1 MIHRPRF
8 HPPPHIY
15 PPDEWN
21 LIEKRFMPD
30 LLEQDETM
38 FALGNGYLGMRGC
51 FEEGGPIGQ
60 NGTFINGFYESWK
73 IVYPED
79 AYGLATTGQTIVNV
93 TDTKNIKLYVDDE
106 PFWLPHANVR
116 SFDRRL
122 NMKSGTLDRE
132 VVWETPAG
140 KQVSIKSRRL
150 VSFEHRH
157 VAAIWYQITL
167 LNAAAPVVLSS
178 EMIANEPTP
187 RRGNYDPRQAK
198 VFIEKVLNHRLS
210 YAKGQRIV
218 LCHATSK
225 SELVLAC
232 AIDHTLD
239 TPLHV
244 EWKTN
249 YTADAGQVVAT
260 VAAEPGQPITLMKYI
275 VYHTSHTAPPEEVC
289 ARAERTLDRAVDTGF
304 SSLLGAQERFM
315 DDFWQRSDVKVITN
329 PDRAKASTT
338 AVQQALRF
346 NLFHILQASAR
357 AENTGVPAK
366 GLTGGAYEGHYFWD
380 TEIYVLPFL
389 TYTAPR
395 IAKNL
400 LRFRHGMLD
409 NARARARE
417 LNQQG
422 AMFPWRTINGEEASA
437 YYAAGTAQYHINAD
451 IMYALKKY
459 IQATE
464 ENEFLF
470 DEGVEMLVET
480 ARLWRSLGFYSPRKD
495 GQFCIHCVT
504 GPDEYNTV
512 VDNNAYTNLMARE
525 NLRYAAE
532 TVERVREQRPDLFT
546 ALVHKTRL
554 DPSEVLEWKQAA
566 DRMYVPYDERLRITP
581 QDDQFLEQ
589 RPWDFDRTPADKYPL
604 LLYFHPLTIYRYQV
618 IKQADLVL
626 AMFLLGHEFDPEL
639 KRRNFAFYDPITTGD
654 SSLSACIQ
662 SIMAAE
668 VGEMDKALEYGRVAT
683 VMDLG
688 DVAGNVKDGCHI
700 AAMGGV
706 WMIFVYGFAGLRD
719 YGGQLC
725 FWPALPDVL
734 HCIRFQLQYRGQTL
748 EVNVGQDTTE
758 YRLQRGTGL
767 TIRHQDEEV
776 KLSPDVPS
784 VERPN
789 GGPSHLS
796 ANDKHSVAKREQHG

>member
-30 LLEQDETM
+30 LLEQGETM

-60 NGTFINGFYESWK
+60 NGTFINGFYESWP
-73 IVYPED
+73 IIYPEN

-93 TDTKNIKLYVDDE
+93 TDSKNIKLYVDDE

-122 NMKSGTLDRE
+122 NMKAGTLDRDII
-132 VVWETPAG
+132 WETPSG
-140 KQVSIKSRRL
+140 KRVSITSRRL

-157 VAAIWYQITL
+157 VAAMFYQITL
-167 LNAAAPVVLSS
+167 LNAAAPVALSS
-178 EMIANEPTP
+178 EMIANEAAP
-187 RRGNYDPRQAK
+187 RRANYDPRQAK
-198 VFIEKVLNHRLS
+198 MFSEKVLNHRLS
-210 YAKGQRIV
+210 YAKDRRIV
-218 LCHATSK
+218 LCHATNK
-225 SELVLAC
+225 SGIVLAC
-232 AIDHTLD
+232 AIDHVLETSLRA
-239 TPLHV
+239 T
-244 EWKTN
+244 WKIN
-249 YTADAGQVVAT
+249 YTPDGGQVVASID
-260 VAAEPGQPITLMKYI
+260 AEPGQPITLMKYV
-275 VYHTSHTAPPEEVC
+275 VYHTSHTASAEEVC
-289 ARAERTLDRAVDTGF
+289 ARAERTLDRAVESGF
-304 SSLLGAQERFM
+304 PALLAEQQRFM
-315 DDFWQRSDVKVITN
+315 DDFWERSDVKVMTN

-346 NLFHILQASAR
+346 NLFHVLQACAR

-366 GLTGGAYEGHYFWD
+366 GLTGAAYEGHYFWD

-409 NARARARE
+409 KARQRARE
-417 LNQQG
+417 LNQRG
-422 AMFPWRTINGEEASA
+422 AMFPWRTINGDEASA

-451 IMYALKKY
+451 IMYALRKY
-459 IQATE
+459 IQATQE
-464 ENEFLF
+464 DEFLF

-480 ARLWRSLGFYSPRKD
+480 ARLWRSLGFYSPRTN

-512 VDNNAYTNLMARE
+512 VDNNVYTNLMARE

-532 TVERVREQRPDLFT
+532 TVERVRELRPDLFT

-554 DPSEVLEWKQAA
+554 DLSEVTEWKQAA
-566 DRMYVPYDERLRITP
+566 DRMFVPYDERLQITP
-581 QDDQFLEQ
+581 QDDQFLNQE
-589 RPWDFDRTPADKYPL
+589 PWDFDRTPADKYPL

-626 AMFLLGHEFDPEL
+626 AMFLLGHEFTPDL

-668 VGEMDKALEYGRVAT
+668 VGEMDKALDYARVAT
-683 VMDLG
+683 LMDLG

-706 WMIFVYGFAGLRD
+706 WMIFVYGFAGMRD
-719 YGGQLC
+719 YGGLLC
-725 FWPALPDVL
+725 FWPSLPDVL
-734 HCIRFQLQYRGQTL
+734 HCIRFQLRYQGQTL
-748 EVNVGQDTTE
+748 EVNVGQQATQ
-758 YRLQRGTGL
+758 YQLKSGSGL
-767 TIRHQDEEV
+767 TILHEEEEV
-776 KLSPDVPS
+776 KLSPDSPS
-784 VERPN
+784 IERPN
-789 GGPSHLS
+789 RTHEAGLKQST
-796 ANDKHSVAKREQHG
+796 

>member
-1 MIHRPRF
+1 
-8 HPPPHIY
+8 
-15 PPDEWN
+15 
-21 LIEKRFMPD
+21 MPD
-30 LLEQDETM
+30 LLEQGETM

-51 FEEGGPIGQ
+51 SEEGGPIGQ
-60 NGTFINGFYESWK
+60 NGTFINGFYESWP
-73 IVYPED
+73 IIYPEN

-93 TDTKNIKLYVDDE
+93 TDSKNIKLYVDDE

-122 NMKSGTLDRE
+122 NMKSGTLDRDIL
-132 VVWETPAG
+132 WETPSG
-140 KQVSIKSRRL
+140 KRVSIKSRRL
-150 VSFEHRH
+150 VSFQHRH
-157 VAAIWYQITL
+157 VAAIWYQVTL
-167 LNAAAPVVLSS
+167 LNAAAPIVLSS
-178 EMIANEPTP
+178 EMIANEPAP
-187 RRGNYDPRQAK
+187 RRANYDPRQAK

-210 YAKGQRIV
+210 YANGQRVV
-218 LCHATSK
+218 LCHATNK
-225 SELVLAC
+225 SAIVLAC
-232 AIDHTLD
+232 AIDHALETS
-239 TPLHV
+239 LHAT
-244 EWKTN
+244 WKTN
-249 YTADAGQVVAT
+249 YTPDAGQVVASIDG
-260 VAAEPGQPITLMKYI
+260 EPGQPITLIKYI
-275 VYHTSHTAPPEEVC
+275 VYHTSHTAAPEEVC
-289 ARAERTLDRAVDTGF
+289 ARAERTLDRAVEAGF
-304 SSLLGAQERFM
+304 PALLQGQEQFM
-315 DDFWQRSDVKVITN
+315 DDFWQRSDVTIMTN
-329 PDRAKASTT
+329 PERAKASTT

-346 NLFHILQASAR
+346 NLFHVLQASAR

-366 GLTGGAYEGHYFWD
+366 GLTGAAYEGHYFWD

-389 TYTAPR
+389 TYTAPS

-409 NARARARE
+409 KARQRARE
-417 LNQQG
+417 LNQRG
-422 AMFPWRTINGEEASA
+422 AMYPWRTINGEEASA

-459 IQATE
+459 VQATE
-464 ENEFLF
+464 DEEFLF

-480 ARLWRSLGFYSPRKD
+480 ARLWRSLGFYSPRND

-512 VDNNAYTNLMARE
+512 VDNNVYTNLMARE

-532 TVERVREQRPDLFT
+532 TVEQVRDRRPDLFT

-554 DPSEVLEWKQAA
+554 DPSEVQEWKQAA
-566 DRMYVPYDERLRITP
+566 DRMFVPYDERLQITP
-581 QDDQFLEQ
+581 QDDQFLNQE
-589 RPWDFDRTPADKYPL
+589 PWDFDRTPADKYPL
-604 LLYFHPLTIYRYQV
+604 LLFFHPLTIYRYQV
-618 IKQADLVL
+618 LKQADLVL
-626 AMFLLGHEFDPEL
+626 AMFLLGHEFPPDL

-668 VGEMDKALEYGRVAT
+668 VGQMDKALEYARVAT
-683 VMDLG
+683 LMDLG

-719 YGGQLC
+719 YGDGLC

-734 HCIRFQLQYRGQTL
+734 HCIRFRLNYRGRTL
-748 EVNVGQDTTE
+748 EVNVGQAATQ
-758 YRLQRGTGL
+758 YRLITGTAL
-767 TIRHQDEEV
+767 TIRHEQEEV
-776 KLSPDVPS
+776 KLSPDYPS

-789 GGPSHLS
+789 R
-796 ANDKHSVAKREQHG
+796 KHDVGLEETA